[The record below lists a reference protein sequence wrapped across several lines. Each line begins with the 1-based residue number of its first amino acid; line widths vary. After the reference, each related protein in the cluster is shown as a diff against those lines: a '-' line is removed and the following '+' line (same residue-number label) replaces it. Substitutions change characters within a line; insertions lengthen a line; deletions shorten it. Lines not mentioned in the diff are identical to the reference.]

1 MGSLLNLAKIRWFKI
16 FIDRLKLAR
25 TYNGEDP
32 IMEKPVYLKEIRG
45 NLREDIGQ
53 VEAEVDSSI
62 FLILRND
69 GRYIELGEAKKLA
82 ISRPS
87 YHRMLDFSCCP
98 LLRLLTVSGK
108 IGDCECYKS
117 GGLHW
122 NTLKDFS
129 TKVRVFIVFSCF
141 IFFYLHFVDLEEFL
155 LTLEAKKFAC
165 FETIEILLLSWRGLN
180 ILQTEMRWLEW
191 STSGSGG
198 VLHDKNRG
206 SIYILDSFFEKNR
219 WASSD
224 FASYLKLGFTPVLQ
238 RE

>member
-1 MGSLLNLAKIRWFKI
+1 MVQDIYRQTQIGAHLQRRGS
-16 FIDRLKLAR
+16 
-25 TYNGEDP
+25 YYGET
-32 IMEKPVYLKEIRG
+32 VYLKEIRG

-117 GGLHW
+117 GRLH
-122 NTLKDFS
+122 
-129 TKVRVFIVFSCF
+129 
-141 IFFYLHFVDLEEFL
+141 
-155 LTLEAKKFAC
+155 
-165 FETIEILLLSWRGLN
+165 
-180 ILQTEMRWLEW
+180 
-191 STSGSGG
+191 
-198 VLHDKNRG
+198 
-206 SIYILDSFFEKNR
+206 
-219 WASSD
+219 
-224 FASYLKLGFTPVLQ
+224 
-238 RE
+238 